1 MQLSGT
7 GLVALWGKLGGSG
20 TTLAMGAAGTALWG
34 SLAYFSMVGFS
45 GSSGGTGA
53 PLASDDLY
61 YRMELPERVLLEGCK
76 NNYGGS
82 QCTDQAWAIL
92 AANADKARTPMPE
105 PLADALP
112 VPLWNDLS
120 VRHAATEPTCAD
132 ALNKGLPEWVGAM
145 AASSKGPHVAVLPA
159 RYTACQGIAAGIDP
173 MREHRL
179 FWYMDGDK
187 VLAQVQCTVPGSYSD
202 PYCQLTAYP
211 ENGAQVASFARLPA
225 GNVED
230 IIARAPE
237 MLAALQFNLPKEIA
251 ALTDLDLLDGPFMV
265 DRTAAAAARDLRE
278 SVK

>member
-1 MQLSGT
+1 
-7 GLVALWGKLGGSG
+7 
-20 TTLAMGAAGTALWG
+20 
-34 SLAYFSMVGFS
+34 
-45 GSSGGTGA
+45 
-53 PLASDDLY
+53 
-61 YRMELPERVLLEGCK
+61 
-76 NNYGGS
+76 
-82 QCTDQAWAIL
+82 
-92 AANADKARTPMPE
+92 
-105 PLADALP
+105 
-112 VPLWNDLS
+112 
-120 VRHAATEPTCAD
+120 
-132 ALNKGLPEWVGAM
+132 
-145 AASSKGPHVAVLPA
+145 
-159 RYTACQGIAAGIDP
+159 
-173 MREHRL
+173 
-179 FWYMDGDK
+179 MDGDK